1 MFWFAFISII
11 LFILFLVI
19 VLVTTGRSTT
29 DKTLRGLKEELE
41 EKNKLLDAKKKKIK
55 VTKEPRKRKLKPTVT
70 EVLEESVVEEKVIA
84 KEEPQVKEEV
94 LIEEAEEVLAPSVE
108 ERNTTSEVPA
118 STLEEE
124 DRVEEIIDEVKEDVV
139 EPSVEEPE
147 ETVTEIEEEPELP
160 IVEEVVETPE
170 IDEPEIE
177 TPEETLEVLVTPP
190 VEIEE
195 EESIPEPV
203 ASSLP
208 YEYSVFDNART
219 MEEFGLSKE
228 EADEFIVELITQV
241 EGELPALEAAVEA
254 NDAKQIEDISHMV
267 KGSATNLGTGGIA
280 DVLIDFNTYM
290 KSDNDPAVIATHMA
304 NLRRALKELK
314 EQFQ

>member
-1 MFWFAFISII
+1 M
-11 LFILFLVI
+11 
-19 VLVTTGRSTT
+19 
-29 DKTLRGLKEELE
+29 
-41 EKNKLLDAKKKKIK
+41 
-55 VTKEPRKRKLKPTVT
+55 
-70 EVLEESVVEEKVIA
+70 
-84 KEEPQVKEEV
+84 
-94 LIEEAEEVLAPSVE
+94 
-108 ERNTTSEVPA
+108 
-118 STLEEE
+118 
-124 DRVEEIIDEVKEDVV
+124 
-139 EPSVEEPE
+139 
-147 ETVTEIEEEPELP
+147 
-160 IVEEVVETPE
+160 EEVVETPE

-241 EGELPALEAAVEA
+241 EGELSALEAAVEA

>member
-139 EPSVEEPE
+139 EP
-147 ETVTEIEEEPELP
+147 
-160 IVEEVVETPE
+160 
-170 IDEPEIE
+170 
-177 TPEETLEVLVTPP
+177 
-190 VEIEE
+190 
-195 EESIPEPV
+195 
-203 ASSLP
+203 
-208 YEYSVFDNART
+208 
-219 MEEFGLSKE
+219 
-228 EADEFIVELITQV
+228 
-241 EGELPALEAAVEA
+241 
-254 NDAKQIEDISHMV
+254 
-267 KGSATNLGTGGIA
+267 
-280 DVLIDFNTYM
+280 
-290 KSDNDPAVIATHMA
+290 
-304 NLRRALKELK
+304 
-314 EQFQ
+314 